1 MTVIFSI
8 MLPIL
13 ILIGVGFIA
22 VRSGLINEAHVQGL
36 GAFVLNFA
44 LPAVLVSAMVRQDL
58 TATFNVSYVAAYGL
72 SSLVAFFLLFAV
84 LRGLMRR
91 PLDRA
96 AMGALGG
103 AMSNTGFIGFPVASL
118 AFGTTALAAL
128 PMTMLVE
135 NVLILPIAFA
145 LVEIGAGKAT
155 SLGGVVRETAARLI
169 RMPLMLAI
177 IVGLILALSGITL
190 PAPLLKSMDMLASAS
205 APTAL
210 FVVGGTIAL
219 LKRADMASDIGPIV
233 AGKLLIHPLATTAA
247 MMLIPG
253 IPAELQ
259 AVGILLSSVSM
270 ITVYPI
276 LAKRAG
282 MDGIAAA
289 ALICATS
296 VALVTISVVLF
307 LLAPAGAAG

>member
-1 MTVIFSI
+1 MTLIFSI

-13 ILIGVGFIA
+13 ILIGVGFAA
-22 VRSGLINEAHVQGL
+22 VRSSLINEAHVQGL

-58 TATFNVSYVAAYGL
+58 TATFNVSYVAAYGA

-84 LRGLMRR
+84 LRGAMGR

-118 AFGTTALAAL
+118 AFGATALAAL

-135 NVLILPIAFA
+135 
-145 LVEIGAGKAT
+145 IGAGKAT
-155 SLGGVVRETAARLI
+155 TVGGVVRETAARLM

-177 IVGLILALSGITL
+177 IVGLVLALSGVTL
-190 PAPLLKSMDMLASAS
+190 PAPLLKSLDMLASAS

-219 LKRADMASDIGPIV
+219 LKRADMAIDIGPIV
-233 AGKLLIHPLATTAA
+233 AGKLLVHPLATAAA

-276 LAKRAG
+276 LARQAG

-289 ALICATS
+289 ALICATAI
-296 VALVTISVVLF
+296 ALVTISAVLL
-307 LLAPAGAAG
+307 LLAPTGAAG

>member
-1 MTVIFSI
+1 MTLIFSI

-13 ILIGVGFIA
+13 ILIGVGFVA
-22 VRSGLINEAHVQGL
+22 VRSGLSNGAHVQGL

-58 TATFNVSYVAAYGL
+58 ASTFNVSYVAAYGL
-72 SSLVAFFLLFAV
+72 ASLVAFLMLFAV
-84 LRGLMRR
+84 LRGAMRR
-91 PLDRA
+91 PLDQA

-118 AFGTTALAAL
+118 AFGATALAAL

-155 SLGGVVRETAARLI
+155 SLGGVLRETVARLM

-177 IVGLILALSGITL
+177 IVGLLLALSGVTL
-190 PAPLLKSMDMLASAS
+190 PAPLLKSLDLLAAAS

-219 LKRADMASDIGPIV
+219 LKRADMAADIGPIV
-233 AGKLLIHPLATTAA
+233 IGKLLVHPLATTAA
-247 MMLIPG
+247 MLLVPG

-270 ITVYPI
+270 VTIYPI
-276 LAKRAG
+276 LAGRAN
-282 MDGIAAA
+282 MEGIAAA
-289 ALICATS
+289 ALICATAI
-296 VALVTISVVLF
+296 ALVTISVVLL
-307 LLAPAGAAG
+307 LLAPGGAAT